1 MKGIKG
7 KGGVAALI
15 VSIIALVVAAT
26 GVSSANVNSGPKQV
40 ITRAT
45 TAAAAGPTTKTFSF
59 IGKPGSKTSTLVN
72 VDQFLINA
80 RCGTGGQ
87 PVIFAFSSASQG
99 DIFGHILDGQG
110 RWHLLH
116 NTSFSKGTKGVSVST
131 SSGDFDASGN
141 LMFESGAGKVV
152 TVNYAFDNAT
162 TLNKQNVCTVF
173 GSVTAT

>member
-7 KGGVAALI
+7 KAGLPALI

-26 GVSSANVNSGPKQV
+26 GVSNAGTPPEKIVS
-40 ITRAT
+40 RAT
-45 TAAAAGPTTKTFSF
+45 PAAAGPVTKTFSF

-72 VDQFLINA
+72 VDQFLVNA
-80 RCGTGGQ
+80 RCSTSGT
-87 PVIFAFSSASQG
+87 PVIFAFSSATKG
-99 DIFGHILDGQG
+99 DVFGHILDGTG
-110 RWHLLH
+110 RWHNIH
-116 NTSFSKGTKGVSVST
+116 NTSFSKGTKGISVST

-141 LMFESGAGKVV
+141 LMFESGIGKVV

-173 GSVTAT
+173 GSATAT